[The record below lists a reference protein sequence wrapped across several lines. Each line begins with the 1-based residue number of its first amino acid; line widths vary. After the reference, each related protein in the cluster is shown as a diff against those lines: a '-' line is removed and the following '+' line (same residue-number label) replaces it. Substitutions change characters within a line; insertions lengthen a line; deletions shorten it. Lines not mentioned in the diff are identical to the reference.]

1 MNLTLYIP
9 HVITYVYHKS
19 NSSWTNVCQRQHYIY
34 TWKIK
39 AVAQYTLSTYIILAQ
54 LSSELPSFA
63 RTKNGN
69 IKTKYAV
76 LYVSNA
82 FS

>member
-9 HVITYVYHKS
+9 HVITCVYHMS
-19 NSSWTNVCQRQHYIY
+19 NSSWINVCQRQHYIY

-39 AVAQYTLSTYIILAQ
+39 VVAQYTLNTYIIVTQ

-63 RTKNGN
+63 RTK
-69 IKTKYAV
+69 KKKC
-76 LYVSNA
+76 
-82 FS
+82 